1 MSIGAGELNA
11 PHVTASVIIV
21 NYHAYPELT
30 ACLESLARQ
39 TLSSIEIILVD
50 HDSDAD
56 AATAVSRRFPAVHL
70 VPIATNPG
78 FAAGINR
85 GAALARGA
93 YLWLLN
99 PDAVAEPDACR
110 TLIDWMDAHLD
121 VAVAGSL
128 VRDRDGSIQGSAR
141 RFPGFTTSIAG
152 RASWLT
158 RFFPGNPLSRM
169 NVLTRPGVIAPVD
182 VDWVSGA
189 SMMVRRDAFVAVSG
203 MDEGFFLYWEDA
215 DLCFR
220 LKRAGWRTVYCPLA
234 SVTHLCGRSSRSSP
248 ASIVAFH
255 RSAYRY
261 FTKHAGAALRLARP
275 LVYAGLT
282 LRMRAL
288 LLLNDRTAS
297 SDGPRP

>member
-1 MSIGAGELNA
+1 MSTGVRELDEPA
-11 PHVTASVIIV
+11 VAASVIIV

-30 ACLESLARQ
+30 ACLESLERQ
-39 TLSSIEIILVD
+39 TLPSIEIIVVD
-50 HDSDAD
+50 HDSDATG
-56 AATAVSRRFPAVHL
+56 ASAVSQKFPTVRL
-70 VPIATNPG
+70 VPIAANPG
-78 FAAGINR
+78 FAAGVNR
-85 GAALARGA
+85 GAALARGQ

-110 TLIDWMDAHLD
+110 TLVDWMNAHAD
-121 VAVAGSL
+121 VGIAGSL
-128 VRDRDGSIQGSAR
+128 VRDADGRIQGSAR

-158 RFFPGNPLSRM
+158 RLCPGNPLSRM
-169 NVLTRPGVIAPVD
+169 NVLTGPGVTAPVD

-215 DLCFR
+215 DLCLR

-234 SVTHLCGRSSRSSP
+234 SITHLCGRSSRSSP

-288 LLLNDRTAS
+288 LLLNERTAP
-297 SDGPRP
+297 DGPRP